1 MKTLF
6 TISMALALG
15 ASVSAQE
22 LETKV
27 LFIGIDGLRSD
38 ALQMANTPALDALIG
53 EGLYTFDS
61 WHLGVTSSGPSWSDM
76 LTGVWE
82 EKHGVTNNSY
92 TGSQY
97 NDYPYFVTRVKEFR
111 PDLKA
116 VQITSWGPMSEAVY
130 NDGWDQKL
138 LPPTDDACLQVGQL
152 QLLDP
157 ELDLLFIHFDD
168 CDAAGHGNGFSTDVA
183 PYMNQVEYV
192 DSQIGQLIAS
202 LEARPTYANEDWL
215 VLLTTDHGGLGYSH
229 GGLSDDERAIWWIA
243 RGGNMPNL
251 EIFGEDPG
259 SYIAGNAD
267 ESLIPLTPVLTDI
280 AVTAIDHLLP
290 GVDPTSIEEWDLDG
304 KSWLGFST
312 YIEDNAKAEIQFTTW
327 PNPSNGSFYIEINE
341 EMASIANVQVLDMNG
356 KVVKVI
362 AENLTS
368 NTQKYVNLSELNA
381 GVYMLQVINKTQ
393 TSTRRIIIQ

>member
-1 MKTLF
+1 MKKLF

-15 ASVSAQE
+15 ATAMAQ
-22 LETKV
+22 ETKV

-38 ALQMANTPALDALIG
+38 ALQQANTPAMDALID

-92 TGSQY
+92 TGSNY
-97 NDYPYFVTRVKEFR
+97 NDYPYFVTRVKEYR

-116 VQITSWGPMSEAVY
+116 VQITSWGPMSDAVY

-138 LPPTDDACLQVGQL
+138 IPPTDDACLQVAQI

-157 ELDLLFIHFDD
+157 ELDLLFVHFDD

-183 PYMNQVEYV
+183 PYMNQIEYV

-229 GGLSDDERAIWWIA
+229 GGLTDDERAIWWIA
-243 RGGNMPNL
+243 RGGNVPNV

-259 SYIAGNAD
+259 SYIAGDAN
-267 ESLIPLTPVLTDI
+267 EELIPLTPVLTDI

-290 GVDPTSIEEWDLDG
+290 EVDPELEEEWDLDG
-304 KSWLGFST
+304 KSWLDFAT
-312 YIEDNAKAEIQFTTW
+312 YIEKGEQADIDFTVW
-327 PNPSNGSFYIEINE
+327 PNPSNGSFYIEITE
-341 EMASIANVQVLDMNG
+341 DMASHANVRVLDMNG

-362 AENLTS
+362 ADNLAS
-368 NTQKYVNLSELNA
+368 NTQKYVNLGDLEA
-381 GVYMLQVINKTQ
+381 GVYMLQVINNTQ
-393 TSTRRIIIQ
+393 TSTRRIIIR